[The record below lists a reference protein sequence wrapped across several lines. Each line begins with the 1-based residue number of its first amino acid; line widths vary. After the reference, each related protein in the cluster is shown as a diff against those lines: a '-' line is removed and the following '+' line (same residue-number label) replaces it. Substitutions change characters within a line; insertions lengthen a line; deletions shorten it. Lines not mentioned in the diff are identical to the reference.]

1 MSYRF
6 VNPAPVF
13 FNLPGTLPL
22 ASGSLSFFDIG
33 TTTPKDTWSDQDL
46 TVPNDNPVA
55 LDSAGRSETQIWCDG
70 EYTAVLKDSLGA
82 TVWTRDVTS
91 GFAAGATIPAL
102 VIGAYLSND
111 GTNLIWQE
119 IAAQLLPDMTGSN
132 GYKLKTDGSIAY
144 WAPDETPAPPD
155 PDIVVGDGSFQAG
168 VSSDP
173 TKYLRQYGADSA
185 PASGGVLTQK
195 AVVFPTPYTATP
207 VIQVTNAGGTTA
219 AGYYVD
225 VNVIAQSATGFT
237 VAFNGDHG
245 IANGSGNILAPIPF
259 GWSADGTVEV
269 P

>member
-1 MSYRF
+1 MSFRILNQAPQYLLPSGQ
-6 VNPAPVF
+6 VNAGGK
-13 FNLPGTLPL
+13 LYTYETDLTTL
-22 ASGSLSFFDIG
+22 
-33 TTTPKDTWSDQDL
+33 KDTWSDEAM
-46 TVPNDNPVA
+46 TVLNSNPVLMDA
-55 LDSAGRSETQIWCDG
+55 AGRTVTDVWGDG
-70 EYTAVLKDSLGA
+70 EYGVVMTDADDVEI
-82 TVWTRDVTS
+82 WTRNNVRPD
-91 GFAAGATIPAL
+91 AGAGAVIPAL
-102 VIGAYLSND
+102 VTGQFLTND
-111 GTNLIWQE
+111 GSVLQWQPVL
-119 IAAQLLPDMTGSN
+119 QPPDPTGSN
-132 GYKLKTDGSIAY
+132 GYFLTTDGANLL
-144 WAPDETPAPPD
+144 WTPPADPPD
-155 PDIVVGDGSFQAG
+155 PDIVVGTGSFQAG